1 MGKHIVSAPQVSR
14 KILIVQY
21 SQTGQL
27 ARMADAFAA
36 PLEADPAFTVERLV
50 LRPQEPFPFPWPFLR
65 FFNTFPETVHL
76 RPAPIE
82 TPVFAHDHY
91 DLVVMAWTVWF
102 LSPAQP
108 VTAFLQHPQVRAR
121 LAGAPVVSLIGCR
134 NMWLM
139 AFGTMKR
146 LLDEAGLRL
155 IDNVVKIDACNTG
168 WSLLTTPLWMLTGRR
183 KAAAWMPPAGIS
195 EADIADCGRFGA
207 RVREALHA
215 SGAAPSA
222 SGAEIRSQDTR
233 GPAHAVC
240 APMTELTAA
249 GSSHAAENH
258 AVGCSGNSGN
268 PAASWPRTPLDTM
281 FRGMGAVRVNEKL
294 ILSERF
300 AHRSFRL
307 WGALLMALGRS
318 SPVLRR
324 ITLCAYVVFLIAII
338 CTVLPVSALLKWLL
352 APLLRRRI
360 QAQKA
365 HFAQPSGE

>member
-1 MGKHIVSAPQVSR
+1 MSAPQVPR

-27 ARMADAFAA
+27 ARMADVFAA

-50 LRPQEPFPFPWPFLR
+50 LRPQASFPFPWPFLR
-65 FFNTFPETVHL
+65 FFDTFPETVHL

-82 TPVFAHDHY
+82 TPAFAHDRY
-91 DLVVMAWTVWF
+91 DLVVLAWTVWF

-183 KAAAWMPPAGIS
+183 QAASWMPPAGIDDA
-195 EADIADCGRFGA
+195 EIADCARFGA
-207 RVREALHA
+207 RAREALHA
-215 SGAAPSA
+215 SGAAASA
-222 SGAEIRSQDTR
+222 WGAATRSQDTAS
-233 GPAHAVC
+233 PAQAVF
-240 APMTELTAA
+240 APMTERMAA
-249 GSSHAAENH
+249 GPSHAGEDH
-258 AVGCSGNSGN
+258 AIGGSGHSGNPGN

-281 FRGMGAVRVNEKL
+281 FRGMGAVRVNERL

-307 WGALLMALGRS
+307 WGALLMALGRI

-324 ITLCAYVVFLIAII
+324 ITLCAYILFLIAII

>member
-1 MGKHIVSAPQVSR
+1 MMGKHIVSAPQVPR

-36 PLEADPAFTVERLV
+36 PLEADPGFTVERLV
-50 LRPQEPFPFPWPFLR
+50 LRPQESFPFPWPFLR

-82 TPVFAHDHY
+82 TPAFAHDRY
-91 DLVVMAWTVWF
+91 DLVVLAWTVWF

-108 VTAFLQHPQVRAR
+108 VTAFLQHPHTRER
-121 LAGAPVVSLIGCR
+121 LAGTPVVSLIGCR

-139 AFGTMKR
+139 AFGTLKQ

-207 RVREALHA
+207 RAREVL
-215 SGAAPSA
+215 
-222 SGAEIRSQDTR
+222 R
-233 GPAHAVC
+233 AHADRV
-240 APMTELTAA
+240 
-249 GSSHAAENH
+249 SRAEG
-258 AVGCSGNSGN
+258 VS
-268 PAASWPRTPLDTM
+268 PAETSPRLDTM

-307 WGALLMALGRS
+307 WGALLMAVGRI
-318 SPVLRR
+318 SPMLRR
-324 ITLCAYVVFLIAII
+324 IVLCGYILFLITII

-352 APLLRRRI
+352 APVLRSRI
-360 QAQKA
+360 QQQKA